1 MKALVLQKPNQ
12 FELSDVPM
20 PSFGAEEVLIRI
32 KACGICGSDIHGMD
46 GSSGRRQ
53 PPLIMGHE
61 ASGIIAEVGDNVT
74 SWNKGDGV
82 TFDSTVYCGACPYC
96 REGNVNICDN
106 RRVLGVS
113 CDDYHL
119 DGAFAEYVVV
129 PQHILYRLPDTLT
142 FVQGAMVEAVSI
154 AVHAVN
160 RTPMVPTDTA
170 LVIGAGMIGLLVVQ
184 VLYAAK
190 CAKIIAVDIE
200 QSRLEM
206 AGRLGADVK
215 LLSNA
220 CDVPVAV
227 LEQTNNRGADIAFE
241 AVGIEQTINMAIGS
255 LRKGGSLTM
264 IGNVSPK
271 IDMPLQQ
278 IVTRELTLYGS
289 CASAGEYPACLEMI
303 AEGKVDVDALISAT
317 APLAEGA
324 TWFKKLYKQEDNLMK
339 VILEP

>member
-1 MKALVLQKPNQ
+1 MKAIVLEKPNQ
-12 FELSDVPM
+12 FESKDVPM
-20 PSFGAEEVLIRI
+20 PSFGADDVLIRI
-32 KACGICGSDIHGMD
+32 KACDIYGSDIHGMD
-46 GSSGRRQ
+46 GSSRRRQ

-61 ASGIIAEVGDNVT
+61 ASGIIAEVGGNVT
-74 SWNKGDGV
+74 SWTKGDRV

-96 REGNVNICDN
+96 REGQVNICDN

-119 DGAFAEYVVV
+119 DGAFAEYVAV

-160 RTPMVPTDTA
+160 RTQVVPTDTA

-184 VLYAAK
+184 VLRAAK

-200 QSRLEM
+200 QGRLEM
-206 AGRLGADVK
+206 AGRLGADFK

-220 CDVPVAV
+220 CDVPAAV
-227 LEQTNNRGADIAFE
+227 LKQTNNRGADIAFE

-264 IGNVSPK
+264 IGNVISNV
-271 IDMPLQQ
+271 DMPLQQ

-289 CASAGEYPACLEMI
+289 YASAGEYPACLEMI
-303 AEGKVDVDALISAT
+303 ADGSVDVDALISAT

-324 TWFKKLYKQEDNLMK
+324 TWFKRLYEQEDNLMK